1 MRRHIIGLLFL
12 WVAVLSWPATAWA
25 LLLEPAAGLHAPVA
39 LAGQLAA
46 RCVADAG
53 ESVEDAASPA
63 RAGEFAALPATLLK
77 GYTQDTCWLRFELQR
92 ATTAPEDW
100 LLEVGMPYLDD
111 VTLFVPSREHG
122 ATPRFRSL
130 QLGDRFPYVER
141 PVPHRLFV
149 FPLHLAD
156 TQPQTVY
163 LRIRTSSTMLV
174 ETLNVWQYP
183 GLIAATQREASVYW
197 LVFGIIALGALSNL
211 VFWLWLRESIYRSYT
226 LYLVAL
232 LLLNL
237 VNNGFATQWLWPQ
250 QPVLADRA
258 IGVLAALI
266 FLTGLFFFNEVLGLR
281 QSFPRIGRCIPVIM
295 VFYTVCIVV
304 AAAGHYA
311 AVAPLLQ
318 LVALTVTIGITAA
331 GPWLLWQG
339 KRHLR
344 LYVLAF
350 STQLLIAIAALARNL
365 GMWPMGAPIDH
376 FILGATAIHVVLLNF
391 ALAERVRHAQ
401 RERLALEKDTA
412 RLQAEQD
419 ALGVQREFMSM
430 VAHEF
435 RTPLAVIDT
444 SAQRIAGNPGADAGK
459 LRERS
464 DNIRA
469 AVKRLTA
476 LMDEFLTLDR
486 MEGRIRRFSPV
497 PCDIEEVVD
506 AVLAEFPRH
515 SIDVRRHAPPG
526 HLVCDPAMLRVALA
540 NLLSNGLRF
549 SPAGKPVRLDIEGR
563 TEGGAVFSVSDD
575 GPGIPPDELPRL
587 FQKYFRGRGSQSQ
600 PGAGLGLFLVE
611 QVAQL
616 HGGTISVQSQP
627 GQGSR
632 FILSLPAWRTG
643 DPVVSPG

>member
-1 MRRHIIGLLFL
+1 MHRHIIGFSFLLL
-12 WVAVLSWPATAWA
+12 AALSWPAAAWA
-25 LLLEPAAGLHAPVA
+25 LLLEPAAGLHAPVT
-39 LAGQLAA
+39 LAGHLAA
-46 RCVADAG
+46 RCTADPG
-53 ESVEDAASPA
+53 EAVEEIAAPT
-63 RAGEFAALPATLLK
+63 RAGEFSVLPSTLLK

-92 ATTAPEDW
+92 APAAPEDW
-100 LLEVGMPYLDD
+100 LLEVGMPYLDE
-111 VTLFVPSREHG
+111 VTLFVPSREDDG
-122 ATPRFRSL
+122 AVRFRSL
-130 QLGDRFPYVER
+130 QLGDRFPYIER

-149 FPLHLAD
+149 FPLHFPDA
-156 TQPQTVY
+156 QPQTVY

-183 GLIAATQREASVYW
+183 GLIAATQRESAVYW

-226 LYLVAL
+226 LYLLAL

-237 VNNGFATQWLWPQ
+237 ANNGFATQWLWPQ

-258 IGVLAALI
+258 IGVLAGLI
-266 FLTGLFFFNEVLGLR
+266 FLTGMFFFNEVLGLR
-281 QSFPRIGRCIPVIM
+281 QSFPRIGRCIPAIM
-295 VFYTVCIVV
+295 VFYAVCILI

-311 AVAPLLQ
+311 TVAPMLQ
-318 LVALTVTIGITAA
+318 LVALTATVGITAA

-339 KRHLR
+339 KKHLR

-459 LRERS
+459 LRERT
-464 DNIRA
+464 DNIRT
-469 AVKRLTA
+469 AVKRMTA

-486 MEGRIRRFSPV
+486 MEGRIRHFSPV
-497 PCDIEEVVD
+497 SCSLDEIIE
-506 AVLAEFPRH
+506 AILAEFPRH
-515 SIDVRRHAPPG
+515 AIDVRCLDLPDR
-526 HLVCDPAMLRVALA
+526 LVCDPAMLRVALA
-540 NLLSNGLRF
+540 NLLNNGLRF
-549 SPAGKPVRLDIEGR
+549 SPPGSRVRLDIEGR
-563 TEGGAVFSVSDD
+563 EDGGVVFSVSDD
-575 GPGIPPDELPRL
+575 GPGIPADELPRL

-616 HGGTISVQSQP
+616 HGGTISVHSQP

-632 FILSLPAWRTG
+632 FILTLPA
-643 DPVVSPG
+643 